1 MHAPEP
7 PYCNIYGVCLIA
19 GSYSKNKIPLCAK
32 LNAHR
37 HTSHLNGALSRL
49 SSSLGPSRLAGS
61 LEPTLEA
68 GLQKS
73 GLLTSGLTFGSLKPG
88 TGTGTGTG
96 TGVTSKERGQP
107 S

>member
-1 MHAPEP
+1 M
-7 PYCNIYGVCLIA
+7 

-37 HTSHLNGALSRL
+37 HTSHLKGALSRL
-49 SSSLGPSRLAGS
+49 GSSLGQGPSTLSGA
-61 LEPTLEA
+61 LEPTFDL

-73 GLLTSGLTFGSLKPG
+73 GLLTGGLIFGSSALKPG
-88 TGTGTGTG
+88 TETETGTG
-96 TGVTSKERGQP
+96 TGVTSKGRGQP